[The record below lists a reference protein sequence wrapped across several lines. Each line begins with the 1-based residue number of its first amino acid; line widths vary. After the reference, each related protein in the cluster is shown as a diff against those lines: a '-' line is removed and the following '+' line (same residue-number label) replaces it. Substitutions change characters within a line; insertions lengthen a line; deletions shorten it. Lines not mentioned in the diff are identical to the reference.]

1 MAVDLKQYDDW
12 VIKNQKDV
20 LDWVKMYSTKRY
32 DDVKKAF
39 EKYHRAK
46 SKWQQIDAFEKIKEE
61 LKTPS
66 GVTFEQRLSEKFTP
80 ARERLQRTA
89 DKYTDGDID
98 ALWNKFSSN
107 QDMLDYERYK
117 NLYKAISSIPAKAD
131 KYENVELD
139 RAFRDN
145 YDYKA
150 MKALA
155 DKYNYDY
162 TDPKDR
168 KEFLKHLSDIETQ
181 RLKMEAYQPKDV
193 AGMITQMA
201 YPVSLEYARKN
212 EDKIRTDGPSIGGV
226 PLKGV
231 ADMALPLLTDA
242 VSQGA
247 MAVGAGVGNR
257 VAGQAGEMIGG
268 MGVAPAIT
276 EAGQYLVND
285 KPAKDA
291 LADYGVGVAT
301 NAIAPGSIY
310 GMFKGYQS
318 YIKPK
323 VSQSVKSMANQYAD
337 MAEKNIRAA
346 RNGVPQLKIPD
357 LTDDIIT
364 RAKPELDAAKQA
376 FYQKHAG
383 ISKEKLDDLWLFG
396 NEGKATRNTI
406 MANAAEASKKDY
418 LNTVA
423 RGVTDE
429 NAGVTYRNF
438 LGKEKTMT
446 PKQLN
451 KAEEKIQY
459 LTPEDQALENVLWR
473 WNKKPKADYV
483 PSETITNA
491 ANRMG
496 AQHKIL
502 NEEISPYLI
511 SQMGVTESFPNA
523 VGRWAGRYSE
533 PLQSLGMNLGATT
546 RLTDR
551 KLGMMD
557 RYLNLPWKYGESEKR
572 EIDFSNPSVKA
583 YMKAYS
589 RYKSSPDYFGE
600 PPKLK
605 GYSDEELAKIQ
616 KATEI
621 IKLKDIFGE

>member
-107 QDMLDYERYK
+107 QDMQDYERYK

-181 RLKMEAYQPKDV
+181 RLKMEAYQPNDV
-193 AGMITQMA
+193 ASMITQMA
-201 YPVSLEYARKN
+201 YPVTLEHARK
-212 EDKIRTDGPSIGGV
+212 TDEFSP
-226 PLKGV
+226 
-231 ADMALPLLTDA
+231 A
-242 VSQGA
+242 A
-247 MAVGAGVGNR
+247 MATDLASQAVMAAGAGVGNR

-276 EAGQYLVND
+276 EVGQMAINKKD
-285 KPAKDA
+285 PKDA
-291 LADYGVGVAT
+291 AADYGVGVLT
-301 NAIAPGSIY
+301 NAIAPGTIG
-310 GMFKGYQS
+310 GMFKAYENWFT
-318 YIKPK
+318 PK
-323 VSQSVKSMANQYAD
+323 VTQSVKSMANQYAN

-357 LTDDIIT
+357 LTDDIIA
-364 RAKPELDAAKQA
+364 RAKPEIDAAKQA
-376 FYQKHAG
+376 FYQKHTG

-396 NEGKATRNTI
+396 KEGKDARNTI
-406 MANAAEASKKDY
+406 MANAAESVKKDY

-429 NAGVTYRNF
+429 NTGVTYRGF
-438 LGKEKTMT
+438 FGGEKTMT

-483 PSETITNA
+483 SSETITNA

-511 SQMGVTESFPNA
+511 SQMGVTESFPHA
-523 VGRWAGRYSE
+523 VGRLAGRYSE
-533 PLQSLGMNLGATT
+533 PLQSISMNLGAAT

-557 RYLNLPWKYGESEKR
+557 RYLNLPWKYGDSEPR

-621 IKLKDIFGE
+621 IKLKDVFGE